1 MVARIGFHGPPDP
14 NGMVEI
20 GYKVDP
26 AHRRQGFGFECA
38 ERLIAAAEQLPRVT
52 VVRASIAPDNAPSL
66 RIAERLGLQQV
77 GRQIDEIDGLE
88 LVFERKAGGGRLR

>member
-1 MVARIGFHGPPDP
+1 L
-14 NGMVEI
+14 VEI